1 MVVGFQKTEDAR
13 RSPPVKGYAQDWN
26 SITSAWFAGP
36 NSHRICTVK
45 DMEILHVFMGQQQG
59 HIAEEHVK
67 CSYDHLWKIK
77 YAVIGTWT
85 IHSLDNY

>member
-13 RSPPVKGYAQDWN
+13 HSPLVKGYVQDWKHRFCMV
-26 SITSAWFAGP
+26 SGP

-45 DMEILHVFMGQQQG
+45 DMEILHLFMGQQQG

-67 CSYDHLWKIK
+67 CGYDRLWRIK